1 MHIGIAALLFVTVAV
16 GVFAL
21 AAGFLAPRSVLA
33 ARVRSLLMRDDEAQE
48 NPGLK
53 ERIEDVVKPLGRVVP
68 KSPSEVSRTRAWL
81 MQAGYRDPKHLSIYY
96 GIRGF
101 MTLCAVALAVTVN
114 LATRSPML
122 TVGLAMFG
130 FMLPR
135 FVLKRTIKKRQI
147 DIKLSLPDALD
158 LAVICVE
165 AGVGLDQA
173 IQRVSDD
180 LKHVHAALAEELQ
193 LVVLEVRAGRSR
205 ADALRN
211 LVLRTGVDDVRALVT
226 VLVQTDRFG
235 TSVAQALRVHADA
248 LRTERRQRAEERAAK
263 TTIKMVPALI
273 FFVLP
278 SMFFVTL
285 GPAFIQLVRNLLP
298 VIDNAK

>member
-1 MHIGIAALLFVTVAV
+1 MHIGIEALLFFTVAV

-33 ARVRSLLMRDDEAQE
+33 ARVRSLLLRDDEVQE
-48 NPGLK
+48 KRGLK
-53 ERIEDVVKPLGRVVP
+53 ERIEDAVRPLARVVL
-68 KSPSEVSRTRAWL
+68 KSPSEVSRARACL

-101 MTLCAVALAVTVN
+101 MTLAAVALALMVN

-135 FVLKRTIKKRQI
+135 FVLKRMIKKRQI

-193 LVVLEVRAGRSR
+193 LVVLEIRAGRSR

-235 TSVAQALRVHADA
+235 TSVAQALRVHADS
-248 LRTERRQRAEERAAK
+248 LRTERRQRAEEKAAK

-298 VIDNAK
+298 VINNAK

>member
-1 MHIGIAALLFVTVAV
+1 MHIGIEALLFFTVAV

-33 ARVRSLLMRDDEAQE
+33 ARVRSLLLRDDEVQE
-48 NPGLK
+48 KRGLK
-53 ERIEDVVKPLGRVVP
+53 ERIEDAVRPLARVVL
-68 KSPSEVSRTRAWL
+68 KSPSEVSRARACL

-101 MTLCAVALAVTVN
+101 MTLAAVALALMVN

-135 FVLKRTIKKRQI
+135 FVLKRMIKKRQI

-193 LVVLEVRAGRSR
+193 LVVLEIRAGRSR

-235 TSVAQALRVHADA
+235 TSVAQDLRVHADS
-248 LRTERRQRAEERAAK
+248 LRTERRQRAEEKAAK

-298 VIDNAK
+298 VINNAK